1 VRSVFVFLGK
11 EKSLLFYF
19 WGMKAEEHSAA
30 QQRRNVLSESRR
42 ATEIGAA
49 FVAQLDKL
57 DLQILEESNTSSR
70 GSYDDE
76 VTKASGFAYCCGCRC
91 QCC

>member
-1 VRSVFVFLGK
+1 
-11 EKSLLFYF
+11 
-19 WGMKAEEHSAA
+19 MKAQEHLAA
-30 QQRRNVLSESRR
+30 QRGRNVRSESRR

-49 FVAQLDKL
+49 FVTQLDKL

-76 VTKASGFAYCCGCRC
+76 VTKASASLLLRLQMPMLLILMRVLLLLHF
-91 QCC
+91 